1 MKKMSIVKLSLLL
14 MILLGWA
21 AQARADVFSLKA
33 LPPEGKSLS
42 DFIPKGWT
50 VEDQVS
56 GDLNGDGISDIAAI
70 LVQAKPDGP
79 EDELQRALIVLLGG
93 SDKDKFVPDGAN
105 NQFLQ
110 CKGCGGIKE
119 MEGIGIKKGVL
130 VVDQWMGSREFAI
143 ETWRLRYDPR
153 TKRLLLIG
161 KDRETGDGME
171 GKGTIESFNYLTGQ
185 KITETY
191 HYDESGERKITIS
204 SKKEK
209 SPRETPFLEDIK
221 PEW

>member
-1 MKKMSIVKLSLLL
+1 
-14 MILLGWA
+14 
-21 AQARADVFSLKA
+21 
-33 LPPEGKSLS
+33 
-42 DFIPKGWT
+42 
-50 VEDQVS
+50 
-56 GDLNGDGISDIAAI
+56 
-70 LVQAKPDGP
+70 
-79 EDELQRALIVLLGG
+79 
-93 SDKDKFVPDGAN
+93 
-105 NQFLQ
+105 
-110 CKGCGGIKE
+110 

-171 GKGTIESFNYLTGQ
+171 GKGTIESFNYLTGE